1 MAGEDATL
9 ATKDGNKENQACNRG
24 DIKATREGEETSLL
38 DLKGRGDDKDG
49 TKNDH
54 RRGTD
59 NLAKETGLQEAMG
72 GSEDGDSE
80 DGGREQS

>member
-1 MAGEDATL
+1 MRRNT
-9 ATKDGNKENQACNRG
+9 
-24 DIKATREGEETSLL
+24 
-38 DLKGRGDDKDG
+38 DDEDG

-54 RRGTD
+54 RRGID

-72 GSEDGDSE
+72 GSGDGDSE

>member
-1 MAGEDATL
+1 M
-9 ATKDGNKENQACNRG
+9 
-24 DIKATREGEETSLL
+24 
-38 DLKGRGDDKDG
+38 GRDTDDEDG

-59 NLAKETGLQEAMG
+59 NLAKETGLEEAMG

-80 DGGREQS
+80 DGGREQSRGWT